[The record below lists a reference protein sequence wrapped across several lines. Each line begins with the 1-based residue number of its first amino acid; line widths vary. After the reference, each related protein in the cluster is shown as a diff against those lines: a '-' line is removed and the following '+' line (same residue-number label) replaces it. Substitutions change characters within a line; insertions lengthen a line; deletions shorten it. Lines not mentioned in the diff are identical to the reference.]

1 MPIDIPTVY
10 LVIATIGLVIGSVAL
25 FTRSSEV
32 WGGARPW
39 AGASFA
45 LIGLGM
51 ILVLCRG
58 RIDDRL
64 SIALANALVIQGV
77 ACLWTAMRRFD
88 SRPTGFLG
96 LFLGAG
102 IWLVFCSAPTFHES
116 VANRITLF
124 STICVIYGIFAG
136 FELVAGRGEPL
147 RARMPLAIF
156 FFVHAGLFG
165 VRAVYAQM
173 KPTVSALAEI
183 DPIYGLLAAEPI
195 VLLIAV
201 ALLSADLLRERGE
214 RALRRLAETDDLTG
228 TLSRRALL
236 AGADALIAMA
246 RQQMKP
252 VALLLFDLDHFKEI
266 NDRHGHQ
273 VGDDVL
279 RAFAGS
285 ARELIRGDDLF
296 GRIGGE
302 EFAILL
308 FGVDL
313 TSGRMIADRNRND
326 FAQTHV
332 MLGDR
337 RIEATVSAGVA
348 VSDDGD
354 VSFAALLAAAD
365 SALYAAK
372 RDGRDRVS
380 ASLGL
385 AT

>member
-1 MPIDIPTVY
+1 M
-10 LVIATIGLVIGSVAL
+10 
-25 FTRSSEV
+25 
-32 WGGARPW
+32 
-39 AGASFA
+39 
-45 LIGLGM
+45 
-51 ILVLCRG
+51 
-58 RIDDRL
+58 
-64 SIALANALVIQGV
+64 
-77 ACLWTAMRRFD
+77 
-88 SRPTGFLG
+88 
-96 LFLGAG
+96 
-102 IWLVFCSAPTFHES
+102 
-116 VANRITLF
+116 
-124 STICVIYGIFAG
+124 
-136 FELVAGRGEPL
+136 
-147 RARMPLAIF
+147 
-156 FFVHAGLFG
+156 
-165 VRAVYAQM
+165 
-173 KPTVSALAEI
+173 
-183 DPIYGLLAAEPI
+183 
-195 VLLIAV
+195 
-201 ALLSADLLRERGE
+201 LRERGE

-228 TLSRRALL
+228 ALSRRALL
-236 AGADALIAMA
+236 SGADALIATA
-246 RQQMKP
+246 RRQQKP

-266 NDRHGHQ
+266 NDHHGHQ

-285 ARELIRGDDLF
+285 ARELIRGEDLF

-313 TSGRMIADRNRND
+313 ISGRMIADRIRND

-332 MLGDR
+332 TLGDR